1 MFSILLITVLVKAI
15 EIQLSIE
22 YIEICYFVF
31 FFSLLFTFRA
41 MIVYTSQK
49 SKILFNDLT
58 LDLGHE
64 RKKDNKNTKHTT
76 KSYGE

>member
-1 MFSILLITVLVKAI
+1 
-15 EIQLSIE
+15 
-22 YIEICYFVF
+22 
-31 FFSLLFTFRA
+31 

-76 KSYGE
+76 KSWRIRRRGIKRE